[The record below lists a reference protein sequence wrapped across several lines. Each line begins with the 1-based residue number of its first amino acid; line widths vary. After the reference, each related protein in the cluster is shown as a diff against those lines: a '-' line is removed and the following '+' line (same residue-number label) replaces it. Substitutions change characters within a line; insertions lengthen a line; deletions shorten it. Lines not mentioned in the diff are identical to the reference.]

1 MPVIWYDL
9 RKNLMNRFSREKFE
23 KGYFGPNILH
33 LSHVGLPHSF
43 FKCLSTAHFMQNI
56 RKKQTDRQAEI
67 AEFKGSS
74 GRAGRAG
81 GSIKI
86 LQDNV

>member
-1 MPVIWYDL
+1 
-9 RKNLMNRFSREKFE
+9 MNRFSREKFE

-33 LSHVGLPHSF
+33 LSHFGLPHSF
-43 FKCLSTAHFMQNI
+43 FKCLLNAHFMQKI
-56 RKKQTDRQAEI
+56 RKKTDRQAEI